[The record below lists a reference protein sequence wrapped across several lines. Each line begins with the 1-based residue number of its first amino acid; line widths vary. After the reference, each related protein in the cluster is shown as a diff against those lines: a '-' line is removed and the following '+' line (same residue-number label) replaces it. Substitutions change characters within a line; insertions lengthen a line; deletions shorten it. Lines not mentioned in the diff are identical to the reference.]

1 MTRKEANLEIIRLI
15 YAYVENYPDQ
25 RFGQILQNIDVVRRS
40 KSASTL
46 EDEYYLESE
55 ELLKRVVLSILADD
69 LST

>member
-15 YAYVENYPDQ
+15 HAYAETYPDQ

-55 ELLKRVVLSILADD
+55 ELLKRVALSILADD
-69 LST
+69 